1 MKAIRLLRVMA
12 AIGLLTPRALLRLAA
27 ALLTHGVNLMTL
39 LNFSARTYG
48 ERTALTDE
56 RETLTYDEWYRQSE
70 QLSQELRAR
79 YGLGKGSKVGL
90 MGKNHASLAK
100 ALFAVSSTG
109 ADLYLLN
116 AEMSPRQLTDLLG
129 SRELDLLIHDEE
141 QEALIGL
148 SSYRGSRLLNYHETL
163 PAVNRLAAAASPMRT
178 KSFKS
183 STGKLILL
191 TGGTTGKAKEAP
203 HRPSLFAYL
212 APFEALLS
220 RLKLADRHTAY
231 VATPLYHG
239 YGLAV
244 LLLFC
249 ALGKKVL
256 LRRGF
261 EAEAACRLIRDH
273 QADAVSVVP
282 LMLRRMLQ
290 ADPEALKSL
299 RCVASGGAELSPKLA
314 EETRRRLG
322 NVLYN
327 LYGTSEAGLA
337 VIATPQDLERSPGT
351 IGRAMEGVGLTVL
364 TDASTEAAPGA
375 AGRLCVRSPRSG
387 RRGEPRWIETGDWG
401 WRDEE
406 GRYFLSGRTDS
417 MIVSGG
423 ENVYPFEV
431 EQVLLAHPQV
441 EDAAVAGMMDEL
453 YGQRLKAYVQLV
465 PGGRLSAEEL
475 KEWLRSRLARYQQP
489 KEIVFVRRLPYT
501 PLGKLDRK
509 RLTQQ

>member
-12 AIGLLTPRALLRLAA
+12 AIGLLTPRALLRLVA
-27 ALLTHGVNLMTL
+27 ALLTHGANLMTL

-56 RETLTYDEWYRQSE
+56 RETLTYDEWYRQSVG
-70 QLSQELRAR
+70 LSQELRAR
-79 YGLGKGSKVGL
+79 YGLGNGNKVGL

-116 AEMSPRQLTDLLG
+116 AEMSPKQLADLLG

-148 SSYRGSRLLNYHETL
+148 SSYQGSRLLSYHETL
-163 PAVNRLAAAASPMRT
+163 PAVNRLAASSPKRT
-178 KSFKS
+178 KHFKS

-220 RLKLADRHTAY
+220 RLKLADRHTVY
-231 VATPLYHG
+231 VATPMYHG
-239 YGLAV
+239 YGVAV

-256 LRRGF
+256 LHRGF

-290 ADPEALKSL
+290 ADPGALKSL

-337 VIATPQDLERSPGT
+337 VIATPQDLECSPGT

-387 RRGEPRWIETGDWG
+387 R
-401 WRDEE
+401 
-406 GRYFLSGRTDS
+406 
-417 MIVSGG
+417 GG
-423 ENVYPFEV
+423 GLGGSKPAIGAGGMRRAVIFC
-431 EQVLLAHPQV
+431 LA
-441 EDAAVAGMMDEL
+441 
-453 YGQRLKAYVQLV
+453 GQTA
-465 PGGRLSAEEL
+465 
-475 KEWLRSRLARYQQP
+475 
-489 KEIVFVRRLPYT
+489 
-501 PLGKLDRK
+501 
-509 RLTQQ
+509 